1 MNVEAIS
8 SQQKY
13 YDEKETEEYDIDCP
27 QQLTVDTGLKDGLY
41 YRLKHEA
48 DILFLTAA

>member
-1 MNVEAIS
+1 MNVEAIR

-13 YDEKETEEYDIDCP
+13 YDEKETKEYDINCS

-41 YRLKHEA
+41 KRLKHEA
-48 DILFLTAA
+48 DILFLTVV